1 MVRFQA
7 SCHLDQVARNGLHR
21 PCDKAQLD
29 YWQYHKDPA
38 KFGRNQ
44 LANSSQHLRCQEDL
58 PIPQLNLMA
67 DVHHDPTCS

>member
-7 SCHLDQVARNGLHR
+7 SCHLDQVARNGLRR
-21 PCDKAQLD
+21 PYGKAQLD

-38 KFGRNQ
+38 KFDRNQ

-67 DVHHDPTCS
+67 DDHHDPTCS